1 MAKKSSRGRRA
12 PSRSGNSKSTSGGG
26 PAAGIARTYR
36 RDLSDVTEALGIEA
50 LASAVAALWRPAH
63 AVLDRHPQVA
73 LEAAVVAAVE
83 AKADARSLEALRAL
97 ALVDA
102 EGTAGAAANRLATT
116 GLPEPAWS
124 KAVEA
129 WAPAR
134 ATLLREDVFNE
145 GYDVFVEF
153 EGETPHV
160 LGVHV
165 DRNCGENATDIMLT
179 GDLEPVRR
187 LVAAHATDQIGLE
200 AISLSEARAR
210 IERALAALTMTVGVP
225 EGETLAVLRLLLLR
239 RLTLLPDGH
248 GLPAPTTRG
257 DDEREALVEAFLATD
272 EGRRFG
278 GDDDARDLLALAV
291 DFAED
296 HIGDALRW
304 SPAVIECFTTDWLP
318 RKVIDEPGF
327 FERVADVLPPWVRH
341 AGRVRGVPAA
351 DYEEASAVV
360 WLHLDEL
367 REAVADP
374 EAWGLAKSAAI
385 GGDSGDAALDERM
398 QELMDSAREDD
409 NPYG

>member
-12 PSRSGNSKSTSGGG
+12 PSRSGNPKSTSGGG
-26 PAAGIARTYR
+26 PAAGIARAYR

-102 EGTAGAAANRLATT
+102 EGTAGAAADRLATT

-134 ATLLREDVFNE
+134 ATLLREDVFDE

-179 GDLEPVRR
+179 GPRTR
-187 LVAAHATDQIGLE
+187 
-200 AISLSEARAR
+200 
-210 IERALAALTMTVGVP
+210 
-225 EGETLAVLRLLLLR
+225 
-239 RLTLLPDGH
+239 
-248 GLPAPTTRG
+248 PAP
-257 DDEREALVEAFLATD
+257 
-272 EGRRFG
+272 RRRACHRPDRPRSNQLFG
-278 GDDDARDLLALAV
+278 G
-291 DFAED
+291 
-296 HIGDALRW
+296 
-304 SPAVIECFTTDWLP
+304 P
-318 RKVIDEPGF
+318 RPN
-327 FERVADVLPPWVRH
+327 RAS
-341 AGRVRGVPAA
+341 AGRAHDDRGGA
-351 DYEEASAVV
+351 
-360 WLHLDEL
+360 
-367 REAVADP
+367 
-374 EAWGLAKSAAI
+374 
-385 GGDSGDAALDERM
+385 GG
-398 QELMDSAREDD
+398 
-409 NPYG
+409 